1 LGNNLQTIW
10 KRFQN
15 IIKIES
21 KSQVVLSSI
30 PKLPQTGIF
39 GMTQNLQPSHR
50 RQTQMIKNNPKN
62 HPNLIAGEW
71 KTMQNRE
78 FFENRNP
85 ADYTDV
91 VGLLPMATVE
101 DAHDAMAAARA
112 ALPGWANMPASARG
126 LILDKASQ
134 IITARMDEMASVL
147 TREEGKTLAEAK
159 GEVTRARDIFRYYA
173 GEGWRYGGQVLPG
186 SSNKELLY
194 TRREPLGVISIIT
207 PWNFPIAIPAWK
219 IAPALIYGNTVVFKP
234 AEDAPLT
241 GLMLA
246 EVLVEA
252 GLPAGVLNYLS
263 GDGAVIGTEM
273 VSSPQV
279 NGISFTGSHTVGA
292 QIYQHAIK
300 NMTRV
305 QLEMGGK
312 NALVILKDADLD
324 LAVDL
329 TIKGGFG
336 LTGQACT
343 ATSRVIVEEEIAD
356 VFAYALTRAA
366 GNLVVG
372 NGLESGVNMGPSVN
386 RAQLDIVQSYMKL
399 GSTEGAKLLLGG
411 EVDDQNG
418 FYAQATIFDHVE
430 HGMRIAQEEIFGPV
444 VSIIRAKGLDDAI
457 EKTNKINFGLSA
469 GVVTRDLQH
478 AFAFANRVEAGVV
491 KINEPTTG
499 LALNAPFGGF
509 KQSSAN
515 TFKEMGQAAMDF
527 YTRTKTIYVDHG

>member
-1 LGNNLQTIW
+1 
-10 KRFQN
+10 
-15 IIKIES
+15 
-21 KSQVVLSSI
+21 
-30 PKLPQTGIF
+30 
-39 GMTQNLQPSHR
+39 M
-50 RQTQMIKNNPKN
+50 
-62 HPNLIAGEW
+62 HPNLIAGSW
-71 KTMQNRE
+71 NAMPDRE

-85 ADYTDV
+85 ADHDDI
-91 VGLLPMATVE
+91 VGLLPQATVE
-101 DAHDAMAAARA
+101 DTREAIAAARS
-112 ALPGWANMPASARG
+112 ALPGWSNMPAAARG
-126 LILDKASQ
+126 AILEKTSQ
-134 IITARMDEMASVL
+134 ILSVRMDEIARIL

-186 SSNKELLY
+186 SSDRELLY
-194 TRREPLGVISIIT
+194 TRRESLGVVSIIT

-241 GLMLA
+241 GLMLVEA
-246 EVLVEA
+246 LVEA
-252 GLPAGVLNYLS
+252 GLPAGVLNYLT
-263 GDGAVIGTEM
+263 GDGALIGTEM
-273 VSSPQV
+273 VSNAGV
-279 NGISFTGSHTVGA
+279 NGISFTGSHNVGS
-292 QIYQHAIK
+292 QIYGHAIK

-312 NALVILKDADLD
+312 NGLVILKDADLN

-329 TIKGGFG
+329 TLKGGFG

-356 VFAYALTRAA
+356 EFAAALTSAA
-366 GNLVVG
+366 KNLVTG
-372 NGLESGVNMGPSVN
+372 NGLKAGIQMGPAVN
-386 RAQLDIVQSYMKL
+386 RSQLEIDQSYMDL
-399 GSTEGAKLLLGG
+399 GKTEGAKLLLGG
-411 EVDDQNG
+411 SVDDREG
-418 FYAQATIFDHVE
+418 YYAQATIFDHVQPE
-430 HGMRIAQEEIFGPV
+430 MRIAQEEIFGPV
-444 VSIIRAKGLDDAI
+444 VSIIRARDLDDAI
-457 EKTNKINFGLSA
+457 EKTNRINFGLSA
-469 GVVTRDLQH
+469 GVVTRNLTH